1 MRLLPASCRPTIA
14 SGCGSTALA
23 ASVARRQPAP
33 RPPTAQ
39 PPRRGELH
47 SRVTSHKAARQLHF
61 PHQSVAA
68 CATQPNCCPLPP
80 PASPIQASRRQW
92 APLVQ
97 HCREQWGARGTLC
110 VMAWGWVTS
119 NTRLT
124 CRGSASRQRQPQA
137 GAPALPTCLPAC
149 PTAPSCLP
157 APALPSLPGASPHHQ
172 RAPATK
178 ESPHHA
184 AVCPLCRQG

>member
-97 HCREQWGARGTLC
+97 HCREQWGDRTFERQGHSLRYGLGVGHQQHEAYLQRVGL
-110 VMAWGWVTS
+110 
-119 NTRLT
+119 
-124 CRGSASRQRQPQA
+124 SAETTASGCA
-137 GAPALPTCLPAC
+137 CAAYLPAC
-149 PTAPSCLP
+149 LPVCLTACLSAYPPACVLTCPPACLSACRSPS
-157 APALPSLPGASPHHQ
+157 
-172 RAPATK
+172 
-178 ESPHHA
+178 
-184 AVCPLCRQG
+184 